1 MRPLKK
7 LPKKRQIFFPDFF
20 SMCCPCPFPPQDG
33 ISARFD
39 NILPS
44 KIAI

>member
-1 MRPLKK
+1 
-7 LPKKRQIFFPDFF
+7 
-20 SMCCPCPFPPQDG
+20 MCCPCPFPELDG
-33 ISARFD
+33 ISACFD